1 MLLLHTNVC
10 VEVLRG
16 NRAVA
21 ERLAAHTPSQIVIC
35 SVVYAELQ
43 HGARAS
49 AAVARNLRSVEA
61 FCLPFASLPFN
72 DDCARIYGQVRA
84 QLQRLGTK
92 LGSNDLMIAATALKA
107 GATLVTNDVHEFL
120 RVPELSVVSWAAT

>member
-16 NRAVA
+16 NRVVA
-21 ERLAAHTPSQIVIC
+21 ERLAAYTPSQIVIC

-49 AAVARNLRSVEA
+49 AAVARNLRGVEA
-61 FCLPFASLPFN
+61 FCLPFVSLPFN

-84 QLQRLGTK
+84 ELQRMGTMI
-92 LGSNDLMIAATALKA
+92 GGNDLMIAATALEA
-107 GATLVTNDVHEFL
+107 GATLVTNDIDEFS